1 VLVVAALA
9 VVYAGFVLAGLLVGA
24 LQEGP
29 GA

>member
-1 VLVVAALA
+1 MTARLLA

-24 LQEGP
+24 LQERG